1 MSELLA
7 QATLAQAAARVRAL
21 TSEFCGV
28 DWALLPLSTRGLLLR
43 GIQRSQ
49 GVIPLQHC
57 LVCGLPVHCVDYLT
71 LITEAP
77 TGWSE
82 RSFTFSLYSG
92 CQSLLIN
99 GYEGRGVQTKDTR
112 RICHPCCS
120 RRGDGDVDRFPCIFL
135 CRTLPELRTHIS
147 FPGVPLY
154 GHPCWL
160 PASPDAC
167 LLT

>member
-28 DWALLPLSTRGLLLR
+28 DWALLPLSTRGLLLQ

-57 LVCGLPVHCVDYLT
+57 LVLGLDPYCGLPVHCVDYLT

-77 TGWSE
+77 TG
-82 RSFTFSLYSG
+82 
-92 CQSLLIN
+92 
-99 GYEGRGVQTKDTR
+99 
-112 RICHPCCS
+112 
-120 RRGDGDVDRFPCIFL
+120 
-135 CRTLPELRTHIS
+135 
-147 FPGVPLY
+147 
-154 GHPCWL
+154 
-160 PASPDAC
+160 
-167 LLT
+167 